1 MLALDDRERM
11 VYRLHIIEGL
21 TVERIAK
28 TYGVSHS
35 TISRWMASARASIV
49 AEAQRLLRD
58 EIRASEDDYES
69 MSRLLV
75 SQLDLS
81 VSRLLRKS
89 P

>member
-1 MLALDDRERM
+1 
-11 VYRLHIIEGL
+11 
-21 TVERIAK
+21 
-28 TYGVSHS
+28 
-35 TISRWMASARASIV
+35 MAAARASIV

-58 EIRASEDDYES
+58 EMQASPDDCES

-81 VSRLLRKS
+81 VSRLLRKL